1 MLNEIKMK
9 VGLIGLEDTGE
20 IISHRMVKADIE
32 VWGHREDY
40 EKANEAYEN
49 GYVSGVN
56 TTLKYL
62 SRVIH
67 HQDSMIGMG
76 PGIFMIVKP
85 KEDIEKTLNE
95 LLQYITKGDIIIIN
109 NESFNLKES
118 TLRTE
123 RLSKLGV
130 QLIDCDTSDD
140 NLMVSGSK
148 TALTICS
155 PIFKALNSSLD
166 WKEMYVWWS
175 R

>member
-1 MLNEIKMK
+1 MK
-9 VGLIGLEDTGE
+9 VGLIGLEDIGE

-67 HQDSMIGMG
+67 HQDSMVGMG

-85 KEDIEKTLNE
+85 KEDVEETLNE
-95 LLQYITKGDIIIIN
+95 LLQYTTKGDIIIIN
-109 NESFNLKES
+109 DKSFNLKES
-118 TLRTE
+118 TFRTE
-123 RLSKLGV
+123 RLSKLGI
-130 QLIDCDTSDD
+130 QLINCDTSDD
-140 NLMVSGSK
+140 NLIVSGSK

-155 PIFKALNSSLD
+155 PIFKALNPSLD